1 MTTTDTVHPADLTE
15 QEIAATIRL
24 FDEARKEAA
33 KAKRHADALSGIIR
47 GYVEKH
53 GPTTDGE
60 SGLTAFLQPRQSAE
74 TMDLISLARDDGY
87 ALLVEL
93 AAHSCLQVDMK
104 ALKVFEG
111 KSPIWDAA
119 KKYITPGGETQ
130 SLQVK
135 RKDG

>member
-1 MTTTDTVHPADLTE
+1 MTTDTLHPADLTE

-24 FDEARKEAA
+24 FDQARKDAA

-47 GYVEKH
+47 GYVERH

-60 SGLTAFLQPRQSAE
+60 SGLTAFLQPRQGAE
-74 TMDLISLARDDGY
+74 TMDLISLARDSY
-87 ALLVEL
+87 ATVIEL
-93 AAHSCLQVDMK
+93 ATHGCLQVDMK

-135 RKDG
+135 KRE